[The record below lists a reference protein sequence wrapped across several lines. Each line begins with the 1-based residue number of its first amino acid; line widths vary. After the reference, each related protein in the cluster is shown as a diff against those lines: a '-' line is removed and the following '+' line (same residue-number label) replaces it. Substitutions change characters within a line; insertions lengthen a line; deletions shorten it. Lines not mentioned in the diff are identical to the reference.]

1 MVQIEKK
8 RKEIVGETNKYGR
21 VRGVQQR
28 RIETNRGH
36 RPEIYGG
43 LKEETVMK
51 AYLKDQMDA
60 VKRLQLQARVAGA
73 RLAKN
78 DETHK

>member
-8 RKEIVGETNKYGR
+8 REEILGD
-21 VRGVQQR
+21 QQEGKSSGGTAAKDR
-28 RIETNRGH
+28 NRGH
-36 RPEIYGG
+36 RLEIYEG
-43 LKEETVMK
+43 LKEETVME